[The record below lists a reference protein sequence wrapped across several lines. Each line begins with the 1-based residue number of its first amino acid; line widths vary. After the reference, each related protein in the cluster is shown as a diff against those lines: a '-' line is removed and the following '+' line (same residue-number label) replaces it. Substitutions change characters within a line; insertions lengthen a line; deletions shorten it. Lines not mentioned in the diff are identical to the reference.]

1 MHVSAAA
8 LLVSACLC
16 VCVRVCLLVCAYL
29 RSVAFVALFSICCCY
44 QRQSARANLSAAAPE
59 FRWSAHAL
67 ILSST
72 RKKMHCLRFAIR
84 RRSVAVNAG
93 VRFSFAAFSFVEGN
107 WSATQDVHSIPHTQA
122 YRHTLRPACR
132 CVCVCVALLFAYFA
146 VRRMFVCVYVSW
158 EWRREYSRAAAVLSD
173 MATVFLL
180 LFFFVFFFLFSLLL
194 LVKWA

>member
-72 RKKMHCLRFAIR
+72 RKKKCIAFASPLDAAQS
-84 RRSVAVNAG
+84 RSTLA
-93 VRFSFAAFSFVEGN
+93 FALASLLFPLSKVTE
-107 WSATQDVHSIPHTQA
+107 AQPKTCTQFHTH
-122 YRHTLRPACR
+122 RHTLRPACR
-132 CVCVCVALLFAYFA
+132 CVCVCCTAFCVFCGSPY
-146 VRRMFVCVYVSW
+146 VCMCVC
-158 EWRREYSRAAAVLSD
+158 ELR
-173 MATVFLL
+173 
-180 LFFFVFFFLFSLLL
+180 
-194 LVKWA
+194 VKKRV

>member
-16 VCVRVCLLVCAYL
+16 VCASLFACVCLSTQRCFCCAFL
-29 RSVAFVALFSICCCY
+29 DLLLLSKAERARKPFS
-44 QRQSARANLSAAAPE
+44 
-59 FRWSAHAL
+59 
-67 ILSST
+67 SST
-72 RKKMHCLRFAIR
+72 WISLVRTRTHTIEYKKKKMHCLRFAVR

-107 WSATQDVHSIPHTQA
+107 WSATQDVHSIPHTH
-122 YRHTLRPACR
+122 RHTGTHFGLLVG
-132 CVCVCVALLFAYFA
+132 VCVSVALLFAYFA

-180 LFFFVFFFLFSLLL
+180 LFFFVFFLFSLLL